1 VPDRDHD
8 HDDWRP
14 PGARLRAAL
23 WQAETHFHR
32 REFAAAARALE
43 ATRGLGA
50 DELVAALRHLAAA
63 GYQAREGHL
72 ERAHR
77 PLARAR
83 QRVAPFLPEAY
94 EVELQPLLDA
104 VAAIVESAGDDE
116 ELA

>member
-1 VPDRDHD
+1 VPDHD
-8 HDDWRP
+8 LDDDDWRS

-23 WQAETHFHR
+23 WQAETHLRH

-43 ATRGLGA
+43 GTRGVGE
-50 DELVAALRHLAAA
+50 DELVGALRHLAAA
-63 GYQAREGHL
+63 GYRAQEGHI

-77 PLARAR
+77 QLARAR
-83 QRVAPFLPEAY
+83 RRVAPFLPEAY

-104 VAAIVESAGDDE
+104 VAAVVESAGGDG